1 MEEQLHKELAVKLF
15 NDTWDLMDKEERTE
29 EENSRMIHTAHASRY
44 HWGQVGTPLQFARG
58 EWQISR
64 VYALVKHGEAAKYH
78 AKLSLQ
84 FCEEF
89 DLGPFDTGF
98 AHEALARA
106 HKLLGETDLSY
117 THLDMAKGF
126 AELVEKEGD
135 RKWLIDNIETVTS
148 LSIPV
153 WS

>member
-1 MEEQLHKELAVKLF
+1 MEERLHKELAIKLF
-15 NDTWDLMDKEERTE
+15 NDTWDLMDKEGRTQ
-29 EENSRMIHTAHASRY
+29 EENTRMIHTAHASRY

-64 VYALVKHGEAAKYH
+64 VYALVQHGEAALYH
-78 AKLSLQ
+78 AKLSQEL
-84 FCEEF
+84 CEEC

-98 AHEALARA
+98 AHEAIARA
-106 HKLLGETDLSY
+106 KRLLGNTELSY
-117 THLDMAKGF
+117 THVETAKGF
-126 AELVEKEGD
+126 AELVDKEGD
-135 RKWLIDNIETVTS
+135 RKWLEDNIGTVTS